1 MPSSQRQR
9 DLRAIQRSKSRP
21 QPQNHLFIIGGR
33 MLSEQAMR
41 MTNRRSALM
50 TVFRGCF
57 DYSQQG
63 KCLERATAA
72 FLILPG
78 QLPST
83 WCQQNRASLGKT
95 TDQCP
100 LLTNQGKR

>member
-1 MPSSQRQR
+1 MTGPVANAEQPTTAQPASNTAQQEPPAATEPT
-9 DLRAIQRSKSRP
+9 DLYLWWLNAK
-21 QPQNHLFIIGGR
+21 G
-33 MLSEQAMR
+33 EQAMR
-41 MTNRRSALM
+41 MTNSRSALM

-72 FLILPG
+72 FLTLPG

-83 WCQQNRASLGKT
+83 
-95 TDQCP
+95 
-100 LLTNQGKR
+100 